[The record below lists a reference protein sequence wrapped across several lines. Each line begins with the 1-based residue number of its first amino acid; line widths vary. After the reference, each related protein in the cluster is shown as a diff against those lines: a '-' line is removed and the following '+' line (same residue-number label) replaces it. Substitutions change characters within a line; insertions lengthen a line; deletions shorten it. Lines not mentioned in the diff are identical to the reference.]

1 MKALPAVIAVAAL
14 SVAAFQA
21 LSVRPAGKISVKGFV
36 WENPIPQQPVPE
48 GLATIRAVECGS
60 CHTEIYREWQ
70 ASIHA
75 RAMSDLQFLE
85 EMRKNPGS
93 NWLCINCHAPLA
105 NQQQWI
111 AVGVRGSRMNQ
122 ATYVRNRDFDPA
134 LREEAITCAVCH
146 VRDGVVLGPW
156 GNSDAP
162 HPVRKSEKLLTAATC
177 TVCHQAVADYGETLI
192 CYLES
197 GEEWENGP
205 FAAAGVTCIDCHM
218 PALRRPIAAGHPP
231 RRSGRHVWAGSGV
244 PKELNASEEQGKYF
258 DQFGSGLAFRLETER
273 ASYRPG
279 DTAVVLLEL
288 ENARAGHMLPT
299 GDVERFITVEVEGI
313 TPEGTVFD
321 RQSVRIGQHW
331 QWHPEVKKISDNRLR
346 PREKREHRIAFRLP
360 RNRGRVAFRASAV
373 HHRLSE
379 ENAAYHG
386 LLGRYPLSAPIGVK
400 QIEVPVE
407 GQRLGG

>member
-1 MKALPAVIAVAAL
+1 MKALTAILAVAAL
-14 SVAAFQA
+14 SVAAFKA
-21 LSVRPAGKISVKGFV
+21 LTVRPSDKISVKGFV
-36 WENPIPQQPVPE
+36 WENPIPQQSVPA
-48 GLATIRAVECGS
+48 GLTTIRASECGS

-85 EMRKNPGS
+85 EMRKDPGS

-111 AVGVRGSRMNQ
+111 AVGVPGSRLNQ
-122 ATYVRNRDFDPA
+122 ATYVRNRDFDFK

-156 GNSDAP
+156 GDSDAP
-162 HPVRKSEKLLTAATC
+162 HPVRKSEQLLTAATC

-218 PALRRPIAAGHPP
+218 PAFKRSIAKGHPP

-244 PKELNASEEQGKYF
+244 PKELDASEEQRKYF
-258 DQFGSGLAFRLETER
+258 DAFGSALVFRLETER

-279 DTAVVLLEL
+279 ETAAVVLEL

-299 GDVERFITVEVEGI
+299 GDVERFITVEVEGL
-313 TPEGTVFD
+313 TSDGTVFD
-321 RQSVRIGQHW
+321 SQSVRIGQHW
-331 QWHPEVKKISDNRLR
+331 QWYPEVKKISDNRLR
-346 PREKREHRIAFRLP
+346 PQEKREHRIAIRLP
-360 RNRGRVAFRASAV
+360 ETPGPVVFRASAV

-386 LLGRYPLSAPIGVK
+386 LLGRYPLSAPIGTK
-400 QIEVPVE
+400 QIEVAVE
-407 GQRLGG
+407 RHPPGG

>member
-156 GNSDAP
+156 GDSDAP

-205 FAAAGVTCIDCHM
+205 CAAAGVTCIDCHM

-258 DQFGSGLAFRLETER
+258 AQFGSGLAFRLETER

-360 RNRGRVAFRASAV
+360 RNPGRVVFRASAV

-379 ENAAYHG
+379 ENAAYHD

-407 GQRLGG
+407 RHRLGG